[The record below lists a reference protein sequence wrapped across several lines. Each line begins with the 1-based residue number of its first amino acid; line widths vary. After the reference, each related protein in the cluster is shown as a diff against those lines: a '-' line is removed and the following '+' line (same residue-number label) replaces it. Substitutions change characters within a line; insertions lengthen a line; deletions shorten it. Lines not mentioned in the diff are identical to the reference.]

1 MQPFNRDYLP
11 RLKSF
16 ADVEYLYNN
25 VKHCGKDAS
34 NERRLGD
41 LSGHPTKRSQ
51 YNGYAM
57 TEEDR
62 KRGRGHK
69 TKLLEK
75 KSDSEYHAVLYDS
88 SLIKFYKDH
97 YTISLRG
104 WDSRSTIAFI
114 DAITNLPLI
123 PYNPYADIPYGYV
136 TYSAQRNKETGEYS
150 PEGIKK
156 RKVEYLYN
164 GVKIDLTLD
173 HVPLASACRE
183 LRIGGKVYLINEDE
197 SYDFTYDNRPVNPSE
212 FVPHYKYRVNRG
224 RLLAKRKEIESFIA
238 YVKTTFK
245 LQSHNGGNTLK
256 GKYKEHT
263 NVESMA
269 LDKKESE
276 DLDKLYKFINNPHA
290 YSSDDY
296 YGLYMTL
303 INNNRKN
310 TWNNDRW
317 WAKLDDVT
325 KHINSILRCCNADT
339 LDRVKEG

>member
-41 LSGHPTKRSQ
+41 LSGHPTKDNHKSWF
-51 YNGYAM
+51 
-57 TEEDR
+57 TEQDR

-75 KSDSEYHAVLYDS
+75 KSNSEYHAVLYDS
-88 SLIKFYKDH
+88 SVIKFYKDH

-123 PYNPYADIPYGYV
+123 PYNPDADIPYGYV

-156 RKVEYLYN
+156 RKYAYM
-164 GVKIDLTLD
+164 DLTLD

-183 LRIGGKVYLINEDE
+183 LRIGGKVYLINPDD

-212 FVPHYKYRVNRG
+212 FVPRYKYRVNRG
-224 RLLAKRKEIESFIA
+224 RLLAKRKEIQPLIDFVS
-238 YVKTTFK
+238 TTFK
-245 LQSHNGGNTLK
+245 LQSQTGGDTLK
-256 GKYKEHT
+256 GKYPEHT
-263 NVESMA
+263 NEESQA
-269 LDKKESE
+269 LDKKESQ
-276 DLDKLYKFINNPHA
+276 DLDRLYKFINNPHA

-296 YGLYMTL
+296 YGHFETL
-303 INNNRKN
+303 LTQNRHN
-310 TWNNDRW
+310 TWNNDTW
-317 WAKLDDVT
+317 WVKLDVIL

>member
-1 MQPFNRDYLP
+1 MQPFNSNYLP

-41 LSGHPTKRSQ
+41 LRGHPTKQSVT
-51 YNGYAM
+51 GFSK
-57 TEEDR
+57 EDI

-69 TKLLEK
+69 TKLLAK

-114 DAITNLPLI
+114 DVIADLPLI
-123 PYNPYADIPYGYV
+123 PYNPYDDIPYGYL
-136 TYSAQRNKETGEYS
+136 TYSAHKHKKINEYALENMKMMRNED
-150 PEGIKK
+150 
-156 RKVEYLYN
+156 
-164 GVKIDLTLD
+164 IDLTLN
-173 HVPLASACRE
+173 HVPLSLACRE

-197 SYDFTYDNRPVNPSE
+197 SYDFTYDNRPVNQSQ
-212 FVPHYKYRVNRG
+212 FMPHYKYRVNRG
-224 RLLAKRKEIESFIA
+224 RLLAKRKEIQPLINF
-238 YVKTTFK
+238 VGTTFK
-245 LQSHNGGNTLK
+245 LQSHNGGDTLK
-256 GKYKEHT
+256 GMLESLGDG
-263 NVESMA
+263 VESTE
-269 LDKKESE
+269 LYKKESE

-303 INNNRKN
+303 ISNNRKN
-310 TWNNDRW
+310 TWNKDTW
-317 WAKLDDVT
+317 WVKLDDVL